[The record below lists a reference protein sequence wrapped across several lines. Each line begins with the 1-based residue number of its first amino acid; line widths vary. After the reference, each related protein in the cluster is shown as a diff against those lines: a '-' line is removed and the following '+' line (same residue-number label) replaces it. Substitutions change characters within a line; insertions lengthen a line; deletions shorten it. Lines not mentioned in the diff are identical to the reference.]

1 MSTLS
6 KPYTFTAGTYA
17 VASQV
22 NANLDTIYSWINSNA
37 IWADASIAFTGVPVG
52 PNTDPTTGNQLTR
65 KSYVDAQ
72 VAATLS
78 SATPKGTFGYNGSA
92 TGARPILV
100 NGARTY
106 VSTDT
111 SGNFTINYDVAF
123 PNATIMVVACM
134 GSTGSGDIMVQT
146 SDTNGRSNSFFTGRI
161 VNAST
166 GTGLHT
172 PSMAV
177 EWVALGY

>member
-22 NANLDTIYSWINSNA
+22 NANLDTIFSWINSNA

-52 PNTDPTTGNQLTR
+52 PNTDPSTGNQLTR

-72 VAATLS
+72 VATS
-78 SATPKGTFGYNGSA
+78 TPKGTFGYNGTA
-92 TGARPILV
+92 TATRPLLI
-100 NGARTY
+100 NGKRDY

-111 SGNFTINYDVAF
+111 GGNFTINYDTAF
-123 PNATIMVVACM
+123 PNATIMVVACI
-134 GSTGSGDIMVQT
+134 GSTASSDIMVQT
-146 SDTNGRSNSFFTGRI
+146 SDTQGRSNAFFTGRI

-166 GTGLHT
+166 GVGLHT
-172 PSMAV
+172 GAMAV